1 MNNYNNGINLDPEY
15 LEQEAERILG
25 GGKPSKRIENTK
37 SASERLVA
45 MGGAS
50 VRNQTPVKKQEPVR
64 NQAPVKT
71 IPVNTAP
78 DWDDDDEISA
88 EEYQAMLARKAAKK
102 QQEEMA
108 AVKEE
113 YASEYRPRRTAGSA
127 VRTTNRVAE
136 PRQQASYDEDE
147 WALSM
152 DDEYEEERPVRRTGS
167 KKKKKLP
174 VFWIGLGIW
183 VIILLIF
190 SAVFLN
196 YTEKSL
202 EKYEAA
208 QSDNAMKEYMSEFK
222 AMVDDK
228 TIVDKVVLQQ
238 GTGEFE
244 SADVH
249 KELYLKQFEGVT
261 GYTFEK
267 DPGSYLTEEPVYD
280 VYAGENMVAK
290 VTLSAKNERT
300 IFAILTIMD
309 WEVMSIEA
317 VYTVSENSY
326 TINVPSNYTV
336 TVNGIT
342 LTDAHKTGDSTTN
355 PEFVNVNEYFEMPAI
370 VEYKVDKL
378 INQAEIKVLDE
389 NGAEVSYNLEGENGK
404 YAINLGLPVAQDEVP
419 EEYYD
424 DALEMAKAWEDFL
437 TADLDG
443 ANYGLE
449 TIRQYLIKDSYYWDM
464 ATDYAYGVDITFISD
479 HTLLDPAYSNVKL
492 SDFVSYGEDCYSC
505 HIYFEKN
512 MKLTRTGETR
522 VDIIDSKFYFVN
534 YDDTDDGVD
543 NPHWAIVDMIAA
555 TE

>member
-1 MNNYNNGINLDPEY
+1 MKNYNNEINLDPEY
-15 LEQEAERILG
+15 LEQEADRILG
-25 GGKPSKRIENTK
+25 GGKPSKRIEKT
-37 SASERLVA
+37 SY
-45 MGGAS
+45 
-50 VRNQTPVKKQEPVR
+50 NQTAVKKQ
-64 NQAPVKT
+64 APSRSV
-71 IPVNTAP
+71 PVNSVPAFN
-78 DWDDDDEISA
+78 DIDDDDDEISA
-88 EEYQAMLARKAAKK
+88 EEYQAMLARKAAEK
-102 QQEEMA
+102 QQEELEV
-108 AVKEE
+108 AVQD
-113 YASEYRPRRTAGSA
+113 YSSEYRPRRTTGNSTKN
-127 VRTTNRVAE
+127 VRKSPE
-136 PRQQASYDEDE
+136 PEIQTDYEDDDWE
-147 WALSM
+147 LELG
-152 DDEYEEERPVRRTGS
+152 DEYEEEKPVRRTTG
-167 KKKKKLP
+167 KKKKLP

-183 VIILLIF
+183 VIVLLIF
-190 SAVFLN
+190 SAIFLN

-208 QSDNAMKEYMSEFK
+208 QSENAMKEYMAEFK
-222 AMVDDK
+222 AMVDDN
-228 TIVDKVVLQQ
+228 TIADKAILQQ

-267 DPGSYLTEEPVYD
+267 DPESYLTEEPVYD

-290 VTLSAKNERT
+290 VTLAAKNERT

-309 WEVMSIEA
+309 WEVKSIEA
-317 VYTVSENSY
+317 VYTVTENSY

-336 TVNGIT
+336 SVNGTT
-342 LTDAHKTGDSTTN
+342 LTDTHKTGDSTSN
-355 PEFVNVNEYFEMPAI
+355 PEFVNVNEYFEMPEI

-378 INQAEIKVLDE
+378 INQAEIKIFDE
-389 NGAEVSYNLEGENGK
+389 NATEITYTLEGENGN
-404 YAINLGLPVAQDEVP
+404 YLINLGLPAAQDDVP
-419 EEYYD
+419 DEYYD
-424 DALEMAKAWEDFL
+424 DALKMAKAWEDFL

-479 HTLLDPAYSNVKL
+479 HTLLDPAYSNVTL

-543 NPHWAIVDMIAA
+543 NPHWAIVDMIAT